1 MPHIRKSG
9 ASSVILS
16 NYLDCVLYHL
26 HAKKYSELTYR
37 STIIFDRDNA
47 EIKRCKSFLSFCFLF
62 KELTWFRNIIELAKC
77 KIKSR
82 DSNYQSVIRHKFY
95 KNTSLYINFNNGT
108 AVVIGADH
116 VYKFFF
122 KDVDYFDFLY
132 SCFRDNLQIS
142 TERQHKY
149 FVVKMS
155 RLNPCNIDIFSR
167 DIEVLLCMASK
178 KMLSLSGCI
187 PSTDSAK
194 ELLSPAYKIEQIFI
208 FYNVN
213 DGTIKNR
220 YISIGNYLL
229 KSSLSCQNTLCHGD
243 LWAENI
249 MLSESQEYQL
259 IDFDKC
265 LIFCEYY
272 DLVYFYI
279 VSHESMFVQK
289 ISSNSM
295 YLKNLIDKIIQYIFE
310 IEEKIVIRFNVV
322 LCVQL
327 MALLKLTEY
336 DLRSKRIGFSLP
348 FLEDLIVKC

>member
-1 MPHIRKSG
+1 MSHIRKSG
-9 ASSVILS
+9 AGSVILS
-16 NYLDCVLYHL
+16 NYVDCVLNHL
-26 HAKKYSELTYR
+26 HAKKYSEPTYR
-37 STIIFDRDNA
+37 SVIIFDRDNA
-47 EIKRCKSFLSFCFLF
+47 KNKHCTSFLSFYFFL
-62 KELTWFRNIIELAKC
+62 KELIWFRNIIELAKC

-82 DSNYQSVIRHKFY
+82 DSNYQSAVRLKFY
-95 KNTSLYINFNNGT
+95 KNTSLDINFNNGT
-108 AVVIGADH
+108 VVVIGVDH

-132 SCFRDNLQIS
+132 SCFRDDLQIS
-142 TERQHKY
+142 TERQQKY
-149 FVVKMS
+149 FIVKMS
-155 RLNPCNIDIFSR
+155 RLNPCDIDIFSV
-167 DIEVLLCMASK
+167 DIEALLCMVQK
-178 KMLSLSGCI
+178 KMLSLSRCV

-194 ELLSPAYKIEQIFI
+194 EFLSPSYKIEQIFI

-213 DGTIKNR
+213 DCAIKSR

-249 MLSESQEYQL
+249 MLSESKEYQL

-289 ISSNSM
+289 ISSNSL
-295 YLKNLIDKIIQYIFE
+295 YLKNLINKIIQYIVE
-310 IEEKIVIRFNVV
+310 IEGEKIIRFEVV
-322 LCVQL
+322 LCIEL
-327 MALLKLTEY
+327 IALLKLTEY
-336 DLRSKRIGFSLP
+336 DLRSKRVGFSLP